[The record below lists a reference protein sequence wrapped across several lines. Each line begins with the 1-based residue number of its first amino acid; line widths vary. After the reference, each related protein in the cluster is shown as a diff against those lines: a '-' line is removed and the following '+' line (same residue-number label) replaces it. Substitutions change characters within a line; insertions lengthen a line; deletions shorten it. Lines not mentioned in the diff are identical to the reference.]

1 MSPFALQRSRLAALA
16 LGGLFVAGTAAASSA
31 DDTTLRERIESR
43 LVKAGLTTQGE
54 IQVGVR
60 DGRAELNG
68 AVPTFDVL
76 ERAGKAARKETA
88 QVDNRLRV
96 LPEPR
101 DDAEIRKDV
110 ESAILR
116 YPYYTVFDSIGLQ
129 VADGVVVLE
138 GSVRHPYRRTD
149 IHERVA
155 RVAGIRELQDRIA
168 VQGLSFHDD
177 RLRAQLL
184 AGIYGGGLLSH
195 YGTLH
200 PPVRILVDRGRVTLT
215 GYVGSEVERALIG
228 SIARGTLAFGVEN
241 RIQLESERG
250 QEAERKRTDS

>member
-16 LGGLFVAGTAAASSA
+16 LGGLLVASTAATAS
-31 DDTTLRERIESR
+31 DDATLRVRIESR

-54 IQVGVR
+54 IQVSVR

-88 QVDNRLRV
+88 QVENRLRV

-101 DDAEIRKDV
+101 SDAEIRKDV

-129 VADGVVVLE
+129 VTDGVVVLE
-138 GSVRHPYRRTD
+138 GSVRHPYRRND

-155 RVAGIRELQDRIA
+155 RVAGIRGLHDRVG
-168 VQGLSFHDD
+168 VQGVSFHDD

-184 AGIYGGGLLSH
+184 SGIYGGGLLSH

-215 GYVGSEVERALIG
+215 GYVSSEVERALIG